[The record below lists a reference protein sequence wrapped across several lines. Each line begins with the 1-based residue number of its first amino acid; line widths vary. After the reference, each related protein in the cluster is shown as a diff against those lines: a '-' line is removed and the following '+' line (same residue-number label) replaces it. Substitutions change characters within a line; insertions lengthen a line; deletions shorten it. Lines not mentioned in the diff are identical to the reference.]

1 MRSMMMRTIMMIFM
15 RHRMVSGA
23 PLYVAPWADR
33 LADTKPNI
41 LSSSSWSLLANVEM
55 IEQRKHP
62 RSYLTCDTNQLMV
75 ALKQFS
81 EMPELNSGSRW
92 IGAGG

>member
-1 MRSMMMRTIMMIFM
+1 
-15 RHRMVSGA
+15 MVFAGKRGNDQA
-23 PLYVAPWADR
+23 A
-33 LADTKPNI
+33 
-41 LSSSSWSLLANVEM
+41 
-55 IEQRKHP
+55 
-62 RSYLTCDTNQLMV
+62 YLTCDTNQLMV